1 MGTIDKY
8 SLDRLKG
15 ARIEISFDCPQC
27 KKQRIDMIA
36 DGDLDFWDGVKCRK
50 CGANIILD
58 SFSLAVIKENG
69 RSVASNPSE
78 TAAVT

>member
-8 SLDRLKG
+8 SLDRMKG

-27 KKQRIDMIA
+27 KKQRINMVA
-36 DGDLDFWDGVKCRK
+36 DGDLDFWDGVKCHK
-50 CGANIILD
+50 CGAKIILD

-69 RSVASNPSE
+69 KPVASKSDDAMAM
-78 TAAVT
+78 T